1 MLKAHFYVLFI
12 MYVCVCFNVNNIFLN
27 NKIFLCK
34 MIPFQE
40 LINAACRIRESFIAR
55 YVYTYEEFVF
65 VTEATVVQQN
75 DSDRTKTQ
83 IIKIK

>member
-1 MLKAHFYVLFI
+1 
-12 MYVCVCFNVNNIFLN
+12 MYVYVHVCFNVNNIVLN
-27 NKIFLCK
+27 YKNVLCK

-65 VTEATVVQQN
+65 VTEATTVQQN